1 MHPQEEAS
9 ESTYNFG
16 NYLVLSLKV
25 KRTHFI
31 LILLLL
37 YTLIACTKIEI
48 PQPTQL
54 KKYNVPHQVTSK
66 NDPDILQ
73 SRKEETSRFNYIGLN
88 LDQARATALLKND
101 RFRVVKTDGV
111 ELPVTLDFFYGRV
124 SAEIVDGLVV
134 HFSVEG
140 VGQTDKPKLEGVIT
154 ETCLIYFDGCNHC
167 CRSSSG
173 EASVCTEI
181 ACNLYKKP
189 HCVKKNKCLIKPD
202 HPSLSN

>member
-1 MHPQEEAS
+1 MLCRVPRQDTELMHSQKKAS

-16 NYLVLSLKV
+16 NYLVLSLKI

-31 LILLLL
+31 LILLSLC
-37 YTLIACTKIEI
+37 TLIACAKIEI
-48 PQPTQL
+48 PQPRQVGE
-54 KKYNVPHQVTSK
+54 KNSPHQVNSK
-66 NDPDILQ
+66 TDPIILQ
-73 SRKEETSRFNYIGLN
+73 SGKEETSRFKYIGLN

-124 SAEIVDGLVV
+124 NAELVDGLIVN
-134 HFSVEG
+134 FSVEG
-140 VGQTDKPKLEGVIT
+140 IGQTDKPKLDGVIT

-167 CRSSSG
+167 RRTSSG
-173 EASVCTEI
+173 EPSFCTEI

-189 HCVKKNKCLIKPD
+189 YCIKK
-202 HPSLSN
+202 